1 MAKKTDLKNSFST
14 SRKAIE
20 KPTLEDIER
29 ITATVEKSPI
39 VDIPLVKEK
48 PASAPEE
55 AFIKTSLDFPKTMYR
70 EMKIRLLDKEQSMKE
85 YIWELIRKDLQG
97 NK

>member
-1 MAKKTDLKNSFST
+1 
-14 SRKAIE
+14 
-20 KPTLEDIER
+20 
-29 ITATVEKSPI
+29 
-39 VDIPLVKEK
+39 
-48 PASAPEE
+48 
-55 AFIKTSLDFPKTMYR
+55 MYR